1 VDLDDRVRDDLP
13 VNLPYDGLVAEAYDV
28 WLPVDGRYEDPPWYE
43 RAIREGDGPAL
54 ELGCGNG
61 RLLIGYVAAGLDV
74 EGVDSSADMLA
85 VCQANA
91 AARGLTLTTHLAD
104 WTTLALARRYATVY
118 NPAGSFSLID
128 DLDRARAALTAWA
141 AHLRPGGRL
150 IVTAGVPPPDPAG
163 DWVWRLRRSATRDA
177 DGLTFTVHEAVRL
190 DPEHQLQHV
199 LHRHEVWAPDG
210 SLVATFLRR
219 HRLRWW
225 TRAQLEAELRAVGL
239 VEVRTLGDDDGFLAL
254 GAARD

>member
-1 VDLDDRVRDDLP
+1 VDLDDRVRDALP
-13 VNLPYDGLVAEAYDV
+13 VNLPYEGLVAEAYDV

-43 RAIREGDGPAL
+43 RAIREGAGPAL

-85 VCQANA
+85 ACQANA
-91 AARGLTLTTHLAD
+91 AARAVTVTTHLAD
-104 WTTLALARRYATVY
+104 WTTLALDRRFATVY
-118 NPAGSFSLID
+118 NPAGSFTLID
-128 DLDRARAALTAWA
+128 DLDQARAALAAWT

-150 IVTAGVPPPDPAG
+150 IVTAGVPAPDPAG
-163 DWVWRLRRSATRDA
+163 DWAWRVRRSATRMA
-177 DGLTFTVHEAVRL
+177 DGATFMVHEAVCL
-190 DPEHQLQHV
+190 DPDAQLQHV
-199 LHRHEVWAPDG
+199 LNRHEVWAADG
-210 SLVATFLRR
+210 SLVTTFVRR

-239 VEVRTLGDDDGFLAL
+239 VEVVTLGDDEGFLAL
-254 GAARD
+254 GTAPD